1 MPFEWTSAQLIILTL
16 IFFYAASRPG
26 YKHNPRWNKK
36 WLGEIDRVNMD
47 GTFNRCLKSAINA
60 TKYDC
65 CPLSQNI
72 PDLPHKKPEVHL
84 STFRASI
91 MLNFLEFLHLFVENI
106 MTTSSYKMSS
116 GSLQQMIQHLSFIV
130 NVGSSSSS
138 EYLLDILMEEH
149 KNIMVKYFLTP
160 TLERIL

>member
-1 MPFEWTSAQLIILTL
+1 
-16 IFFYAASRPG
+16 
-26 YKHNPRWNKK
+26 
-36 WLGEIDRVNMD
+36 
-47 GTFNRCLKSAINA
+47 
-60 TKYDC
+60 
-65 CPLSQNI
+65 
-72 PDLPHKKPEVHL
+72 
-84 STFRASI
+84 